1 MEVRLKIMDNHR
13 MLEISRV
20 LSQSIRNAVLMQKF
34 SYEKL
39 EEIRLRINRP
49 LIVRH
54 DNKEV
59 MIHECILSGEDIQ
72 DTVEL
77 ISNHSLYAYEDDI
90 RQGFITILGGHRV
103 GLAGKVLTENGQ
115 IKTIKHISFLNIRV
129 AHQVRGCADNIYNFI
144 HNGEK
149 IENTLIVSPPGCG
162 KTTMLRDLI
171 RQISNG
177 NSYYEGQ
184 TVGVVDE
191 RSEIGACYH
200 GRPQNDLGIRTDVL
214 DCCPKDIGMLML
226 IRSMSPKVIAVD
238 EIATVAD
245 IEAVRY
251 VLNCGCAII
260 GTVHANNMEELAEK
274 PLFSQMLSEKLFKRI
289 VTLTR
294 VDGVGSVCEEV
305 CL

>member
-1 MEVRLKIMDNHR
+1 MDNNHR

-20 LSQSIRNAVLMQKF
+20 LSQNIRNAVLMRNF

-39 EEIRLRINRP
+39 EEIRLRINMP
-49 LIVRH
+49 LIVRY
-54 DNKEV
+54 DNNEV
-59 MIHECILSGEDIQ
+59 MINECIMTGDDIQ
-72 DTVEL
+72 ETVEL

-103 GLAGKVLTENGQ
+103 GLAGKVVTEKGR

-129 AHQVRGCADNIYNFI
+129 AHQVRGCADGIYSFI
-144 HNGEK
+144 HQDER

-238 EIATVAD
+238 EIATISD

-260 GTVHANNMEELAEK
+260 GTVHANNLKELMEK
-274 PLFSQMLSEKLFKRI
+274 PLFNKMLEEKLFRRI

-294 VDGVGSVCEEV
+294 EGGVGSVCEEV
-305 CL
+305 RL

>member
-1 MEVRLKIMDNHR
+1 MDNHR

-20 LSQSIRNAVLMQKF
+20 LSQNIRNTLLMQNF
-34 SYEKL
+34 SYDKL
-39 EEIRLRINRP
+39 EEIRLRSNMP
-49 LIVRH
+49 LIVRY
-54 DNKEV
+54 DNSEV
-59 MIHECILSGEDIQ
+59 MINKCILSSDDIHE
-72 DTVEL
+72 TLEL
-77 ISNHSLYAYEDDI
+77 ISNHSLYAYEDDV
-90 RQGFITILGGHRV
+90 RQGFITIPGGHRV
-103 GLAGKVLTENGQ
+103 GLCGRVVTENGR
-115 IKTIKHISFLNIRV
+115 IKTIKHISFMNIRI
-129 AHQVRGCADNIYNFI
+129 AHQVRGCADSIYNFI
-144 HNGEK
+144 HREEK
-149 IENTLIVSPPGCG
+149 IENTLIISPPGCG
-162 KTTMLRDLI
+162 KTTLLRDLI

-177 NSYYEGQ
+177 NSYYDGQ

-238 EIATVAD
+238 EIATMSD

-251 VLNCGCAII
+251 VLNCGCTII
-260 GTVHANNMEELAEK
+260 GTAHANNLK
-274 PLFSQMLSEKLFKRI
+274 DLSEKPFFKEMLEEKLFRRI

-294 VDGVGSVCEEV
+294 KDGIGKILEEV